1 MKNIFLSLILLVLTS
16 CVTSKITSN
25 KSPNFNEKIE
35 KLFITV
41 KGSDN
46 TKSFFQSFVVE
57 FRKKLNEKNIKSKSH
72 YFSPL
77 SLESENEI
85 DDKISNYNPKLI
97 MTINQTE
104 SRQTINNNNNGF
116 GWGNTGWGNTGLNT
130 GGTFDVKI
138 FQPNSKNPV
147 WRANLKADGQFGLE
161 TSAKKAVEKLIEKLI
176 EDKLL

>member
-1 MKNIFLSLILLVLTS
+1 MKKIFLSVILLVLTS

-35 KLFITV
+35 KLFIMV
-41 KGSDN
+41 KGSDS
-46 TKSFFQSFVVE
+46 TKPFFQSFVVE
-57 FRKKLNEKNIKSKSH
+57 FRKNLNEKNIESKSH

-85 DDKISNYNPKLI
+85 DEKISNYNPKLI
-97 MTINQTE
+97 MMINQTE
-104 SRQTINNNNNGF
+104 SRQTINNNGF
-116 GWGNTGWGNTGLNT
+116 GWGNTGLNT

-138 FQPNSKNPV
+138 FQPDSKNPV

>member
-1 MKNIFLSLILLVLTS
+1 LTS

-25 KSPNFNEKIE
+25 KSPDYNDKIE
-35 KLFITV
+35 KLFIMV
-41 KGSDN
+41 RGSDS
-46 TKSFFQSFVVE
+46 TKPFFQSFVVE
-57 FRKKLNEKNIKSKSH
+57 FRKKLNEKNIESKSH

-77 SLESENEI
+77 SLESESDI
-85 DDKISNYNPKLI
+85 DEKISNYNPKLI
-97 MTINQTE
+97 MMINQTE
-104 SRQTINNNNNGF
+104 SRQTINNNGF
-116 GWGNTGWGNTGLNT
+116 GWGNTGMNIGWGNAGMNT

-138 FQPNSKNPV
+138 FQANSKNPI

>member
-1 MKNIFLSLILLVLTS
+1 MKKIFLSITLLVFTS

-25 KSPNFNEKIE
+25 KSPDFNEKIE

-41 KGSDN
+41 RGSDT
-46 TKSFFQSFVVE
+46 TKSFFQSFVVQL
-57 FRKKLNEKNIKSKSH
+57 RKKLNEKNIELKSH

-77 SLESENEI
+77 SLESESEVRE
-85 DDKISNYNPKLI
+85 KISNYNPNLI

-104 SRQTINNNNNGF
+104 SRQTINNNGF
-116 GWGNTGWGNTGLNT
+116 SWGNTGGTYT

-147 WRANLKADGQFGLE
+147 WRANLIADGGFGLE

-176 EDKLL
+176 EDELL